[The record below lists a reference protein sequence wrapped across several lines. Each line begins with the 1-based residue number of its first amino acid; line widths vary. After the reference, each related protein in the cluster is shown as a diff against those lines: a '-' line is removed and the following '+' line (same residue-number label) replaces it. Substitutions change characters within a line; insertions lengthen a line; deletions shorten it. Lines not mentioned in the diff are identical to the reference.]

1 MGSVMNLLK
10 KENGGGGGGNGIGC
24 HSELALSEVASEF
37 LCRDGKVG

>member
-10 KENGGGGGGNGIGC
+10 KENGGGGGNGSGC
-24 HSELALSEVASEF
+24 HYELALSEVASEF